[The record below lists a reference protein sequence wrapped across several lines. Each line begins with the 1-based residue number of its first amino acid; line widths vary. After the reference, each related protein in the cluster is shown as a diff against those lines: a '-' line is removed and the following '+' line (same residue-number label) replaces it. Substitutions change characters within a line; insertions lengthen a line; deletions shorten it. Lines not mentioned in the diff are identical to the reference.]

1 MNALISSVESF
12 LTSFVL
18 LTNTA
23 ADVSE
28 KARILGFDQQL
39 LIQTGIHIITSLLL
53 FAFLGKMLFKPV
65 KEILAKRK
73 QGIADEYETLKKE
86 TEAASVLRK
95 GYELKIAEVKKEADE
110 ILAQARQAAIAQEN
124 KILHEARQEADRIH
138 ARATLAIE
146 REREKAREDIR
157 QEIIEVATM
166 MASKF
171 VAASMTDLT
180 KNELFEKAINEMG
193 EETWLN

>member
-1 MNALISSVESF
+1 MNALISSVDGF
-12 LTSFVL
+12 LTSVVL

-23 ADVSE
+23 TDLAGKS
-28 KARILGFDQQL
+28 RILGFDQQL
-39 LIQTGIHIITSLLL
+39 LIQTGIHIATSLLL
-53 FAFLGKMLFKPV
+53 FFFLGKMLFKPV

-73 QGIADEYETLKKE
+73 QGIADEYEHLRKE
-86 TEAASVLRK
+86 TEAAAVLKK
-95 GYELKIAEVKKEADE
+95 GYELKIADVKKEADE

-138 ARATLAIE
+138 ARASLAIE

-157 QEIIEVATM
+157 QEIIEVATL

-171 VAASMTDLT
+171 VAASMTDNA
-180 KNELFEKAINEMG
+180 KNELFEKALNEMG